1 VTLIGA
7 PQYSSL
13 TNTGSLINS
22 QLENLNAKGAFNF
35 NYGASLNFVGNRYMY
50 SIGILKTRISY
61 QTMDATFLD
70 PFSGMNN
77 GEEALIYPENIL
89 DFSTIDIDSQ
99 IDYSKF
105 DSFKNNYSSI
115 TLEHTID
122 YLEVPLQITYFLT
135 EKRFGYQVYGG
146 VSGYFLSKNT
156 LVAENNAGEK
166 LTIGSANNLS
176 EVSLSLNAG
185 AGVYY
190 NISKTFTFEVN
201 PSFKFLYNP
210 TNTQSTKGSVLLF
223 GIYSG
228 IRINLTPRD

>member
-1 VTLIGA
+1 
-7 PQYSSL
+7 
-13 TNTGSLINS
+13 
-22 QLENLNAKGAFNF
+22 
-35 NYGASLNFVGNRYMY
+35 
-50 SIGILKTRISY
+50 
-61 QTMDATFLD
+61 
-70 PFSGMNN
+70 
-77 GEEALIYPENIL
+77 
-89 DFSTIDIDSQ
+89 
-99 IDYSKF
+99 
-105 DSFKNNYSSI
+105 
-115 TLEHTID
+115 
-122 YLEVPLQITYFLT
+122 
-135 EKRFGYQVYGG
+135 
-146 VSGYFLSKNT
+146 